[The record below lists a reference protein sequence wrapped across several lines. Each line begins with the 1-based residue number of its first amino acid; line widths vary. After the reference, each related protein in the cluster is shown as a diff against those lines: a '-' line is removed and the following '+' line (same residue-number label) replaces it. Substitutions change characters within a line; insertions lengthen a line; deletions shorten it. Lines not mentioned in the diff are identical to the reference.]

1 MSARTIIV
9 IILALSCGATAAVGV
24 SQYRSLLPG
33 PTADVEVKTVA
44 VLVANTNVARG
55 NVLGADQLTIEQWP
69 ENKVREGALSKQ
81 EQAIDRTAVVKLFA
95 GDFVLE
101 RKLAPEGAGRGMS
114 AMIPTG
120 MRAFTIKTSHVSAG
134 GGFVLPGN
142 HVDVLLT
149 TTSRVD
155 DGTGGAATTTLLQ
168 NVQILAVA
176 QLMDAPDT
184 NKVDPKAT
192 KDVTLLVTP
201 NQAAKLDLGM
211 NKGMLHLS
219 LRNSE
224 DSLEADT
231 RPATLAQL
239 RFSQD
244 RALPSSKFLN
254 NALTGFA
261 TILSAG
267 QRRPAGEL
275 QQQSHEEVVSELE
288 PVEPVRRE
296 ARIRTLRGMNRG
308 MVHVEIIGG
317 KTQNYQN
324 TLN

>member
-1 MSARTIIV
+1 MSARTLIV

-44 VLVANTNVARG
+44 VLVANTDVARG

-69 ENKVREGALSKQ
+69 EEHIPEGALSEQ

-114 AMIPTG
+114 AMIPNG

-149 TTSRVD
+149 TTSSRID

-201 NQAAKLDLGM
+201 NQAAKLNLGM
-211 NKGMLHLS
+211 NKGLLHLS
-219 LRNSE
+219 LRNPE

-244 RALPSSKFLN
+244 PAL
-254 NALTGFA
+254 ATG
-261 TILSAG
+261 
-267 QRRPAGEL
+267 QL
-275 QQQSHEEVVSELE
+275 QQQSHEEVVAELE

-317 KTQNYQN
+317 KTQSYQN

>member
-1 MSARTIIV
+1 MSARTLIV

-44 VLVANTNVARG
+44 VLVANTEVARG

-69 ENKVREGALSKQ
+69 EEHIPEGALSEP
-81 EQAIDRTAVVKLFA
+81 EQAIERTAVVKLFA
-95 GDFVLE
+95 GEPVLQQ
-101 RKLAPEGAGRGMS
+101 KLAPEGAGRGMS

-149 TTSRVD
+149 TTSSRID

-219 LRNSE
+219 LRNPE
-224 DSLEADT
+224 DSAEADT
-231 RPATLAQL
+231 RPATMAQL

-244 RALPSSKFLN
+244 PAQ
-254 NALTGFA
+254 ATG
-261 TILSAG
+261 
-267 QRRPAGEL
+267 QV
-275 QQQSHEEVVSELE
+275 QQQSHEEVVSEL
-288 PVEPVRRE
+288 EPVRRE

-308 MVHVEIIGG
+308 MVQVEIIGG
-317 KTQNYQN
+317 KTQSYPN